1 MQGDLR
7 HRTGTTARDFGWL
20 NWRVL
25 SERTAVE
32 LVGAIDV
39 DLLGACP
46 LCLFDLAW
54 ELHVGRIPSRGL
66 VSRTVDWVW
75 LEIEESLKQAVV
87 RLRMQEAPHAEDA
100 LYDLELNGSH
110 GVLARAVVERLAFGL
125 AAEIS
130 RRSV

>member
-1 MQGDLR
+1 
-7 HRTGTTARDFGWL
+7 
-20 NWRVL
+20 
-25 SERTAVE
+25 VE

-54 ELHVGRIPSRGL
+54 ELHEGRIPSRGL

-87 RLRMQEAPHAEDA
+87 RLRMQEALHAEDA

-110 GVLARAVVERLAFGL
+110 GVLVRAVVERLAFGL